1 MKLFLLVLLVIFL
14 LGEVSP
20 NLQLAAA
27 ESDHG
32 VTYYVKSSKTT
43 KCPGQPC
50 ETLNNYLDNMAS
62 ELNRQKNVTLLFL
75 SGSHSLDDRPQPPL
89 IFTPSYLSDD
99 RRE

>member
-1 MKLFLLVLLVIFL
+1 MKLFLLMIFL

-32 VTYYVKSSKTT
+32 VTYYVKSSTIT

-50 ETLNNYLDNMAS
+50 ETLNDYLDNMAS
-62 ELNRQKNVTLLFL
+62 ELKV
-75 SGSHSLDDRPQPPL
+75 PL
-89 IFTPSYLSDD
+89 NCVGVRWGI
-99 RRE
+99 